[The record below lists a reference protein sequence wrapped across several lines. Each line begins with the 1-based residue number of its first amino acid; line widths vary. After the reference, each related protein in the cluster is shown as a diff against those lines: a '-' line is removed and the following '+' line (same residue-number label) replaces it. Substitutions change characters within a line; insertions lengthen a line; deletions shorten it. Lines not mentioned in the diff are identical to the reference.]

1 MLDTMTTENKKRIRR
16 NHTAALKAQIL
27 AECAAP
33 GASVA
38 KVAMA
43 HGINANIV
51 HGWRKLARE
60 QGVSPVVTATTA
72 TTTFVPLTFE
82 TPMPPAPPRIDV
94 EVRRGPV
101 VMSIAWPL
109 SATAEMASWM
119 RELLR

>member
-1 MLDTMTTENKKRIRR
+1 MEAENSGKRRR
-16 NHTAALKAQIL
+16 YAAQLKAQIL
-27 AECAAP
+27 AECEQP

-60 QGVSPVVTATTA
+60 VGAAPVPER
-72 TTTFVPLTFE
+72 FVPVAIA
-82 TPMPPAPPRIDV
+82 PAVPRVADERTI
-94 EVRRGPV
+94 EIELRRSGITV
-101 VMSIAWPL
+101 KLAWPM
-109 SATAEMASWM
+109 SAAMDLPTWM

>member
-1 MLDTMTTENKKRIRR
+1 MDTMATDKKRIRR
-16 NHTAALKAQIL
+16 NHSPALKAQIL

-51 HGWRKLARE
+51 YGWRKLARDAG
-60 QGVSPVVTATTA
+60 QPALPVPA
-72 TTTFVPLTFE
+72 FVPVRIE
-82 TPMPPAPPRIDV
+82 PPAPPVPAAAQRV
-94 EVRRGPV
+94 EIELRRGPLS
-101 VMSIAWPL
+101 MRIDWPL
-109 SATAEMASWM
+109 SAAAEMSAWL